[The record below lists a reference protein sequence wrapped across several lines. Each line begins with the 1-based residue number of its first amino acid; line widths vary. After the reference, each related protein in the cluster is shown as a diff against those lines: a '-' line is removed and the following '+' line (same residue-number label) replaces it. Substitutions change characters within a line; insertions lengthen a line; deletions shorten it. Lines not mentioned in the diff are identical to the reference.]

1 MFKITPRLLTHRRC
15 QLASSALRVYPPP
28 PAASSQPRLIADA
41 CLAATTVP
49 HPDQVPVLL
58 PPRSAACLS
67 YPIFH
72 GTLFQPQT
80 LILLTQIIGL
90 RAEGQ
95 ALALFNFHHHHQQQH
110 QQKEILMVQWSVVDA
125 CDVSAGARSS
135 ATAAL
140 PAPLYR
146 TRLLLS

>member
-1 MFKITPRLLTHRRC
+1 MISRPPPLPHLNP
-15 QLASSALRVYPPP
+15 ASSPTP
-28 PAASSQPRLIADA
+28 
-41 CLAATTVP
+41 ATTVP

-58 PPRSAACLS
+58 PPRSSACLS
-67 YPIFH
+67 CPIFH
-72 GTLFQPQT
+72 GTLFHPQT

-95 ALALFNFHHHHQQQH
+95 ALALFNFHHHHQQQQQQ

-140 PAPLYR
+140 PAPLHR
-146 TRLLLS
+146 TRLILS